1 VLHSIIKKL
10 AAITVILTMALSITS
25 CNAGNETA
33 SITLSEASHAAQNQ
47 NSSIPIQAAGNHSN
61 QNTSGASNQT
71 TTTAQTNPTAQ
82 TNQTDPAD
90 SPLTAAPDSQNSS
103 AEFGA
108 AGAAADQELT
118 LTDMLTFAIEDEYLA
133 HDEYQ
138 YIIETFG
145 SRNPFSNIIKAE
157 ETHISMLL
165 PLFEQYTI
173 PVPEDQSGNYLILPA
188 SITEA
193 LQAGVQ
199 AEINNIAMYD
209 TFLAQNLPDDIR
221 VVFENLRD
229 ASLKHLDA
237 FQKPRG

>member
-1 VLHSIIKKL
+1 VLRSIIKKF
-10 AAITVILTMALSITS
+10 AAITVTLTMALSITS
-25 CNAGNETA
+25 CTAKYDSGFAAESVNAT
-33 SITLSEASHAAQNQ
+33 SAQEQ
-47 NSSIPIQAAGNHSN
+47 NSSIPIQAVGNHSN
-61 QNTSGASNQT
+61 QNTPGSSNQT
-71 TTTAQTNPTAQ
+71 NPATQTNM
-82 TNQTDPAD
+82 TNQTDSEAF
-90 SPLTAAPDSQNSS
+90 PLTAAPDSQNLPT
-103 AEFGA
+103 EFGA

-118 LTDMLTFAIEDEYLA
+118 LADMLTFAIEDEYLA
-133 HDEYQ
+133 HGEYQ
-138 YIIETFG
+138 YILDTFG

-157 ETHISMLL
+157 ETHINLLL

-173 PVPEDQSGNYLILPA
+173 PVPEDQSGNFLILPA

-209 TFLAQNLPDDIR
+209 AFLAQNLPDDIR
-221 VVFENLRD
+221 LVFEDLRD